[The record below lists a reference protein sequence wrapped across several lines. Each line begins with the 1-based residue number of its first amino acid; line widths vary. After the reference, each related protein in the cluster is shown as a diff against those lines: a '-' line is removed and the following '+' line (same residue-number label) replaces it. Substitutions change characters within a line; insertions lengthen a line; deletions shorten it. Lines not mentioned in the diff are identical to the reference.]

1 MFIIF
6 VHPNAKCKIF
16 IFCFLI
22 SLIHLMFAPTLSL
35 RSDGSRFYCI
45 CSRLSTRVAGKIVM
59 YIGNKSLSKCK
70 DKCVRNFN
78 FSCFSM
84 DVNLSHSCML
94 SSG

>member
-45 CSRLSTRVAGKIVM
+45 CSRLSTRVAGKIV
-59 YIGNKSLSKCK
+59 
-70 DKCVRNFN
+70 
-78 FSCFSM
+78 
-84 DVNLSHSCML
+84 
-94 SSG
+94 